1 MIPEYLLTGLAIGI
15 TIDFLVDDPP
25 NRYHP
30 VAWLGK
36 LIEFF
41 IPKLKDN
48 NRSASKEKIHGIVF
62 ATGLVVIFFL
72 TIHLALSASHHV
84 LGGLILILGSIF
96 FLKVTVSIRGMEK
109 HIDEIVFE
117 LRDNNLK
124 GAQTKL
130 SMIVR
135 RDTAQLDEQHI
146 LSAMIECIG
155 ESTVDGIVSPL
166 FYYSF
171 FGPAGAFVYRV

>member
-1 MIPEYLLTGLAIGI
+1 M
-15 TIDFLVDDPP
+15 
-25 NRYHP
+25 
-30 VAWLGK
+30 
-36 LIEFF
+36 
-41 IPKLKDN
+41 
-48 NRSASKEKIHGIVF
+48 
-62 ATGLVVIFFL
+62 
-72 TIHLALSASHHV
+72 
-84 LGGLILILGSIF
+84 LGGLILFLGSIF
-96 FLKVTVSIRGMEK
+96 FLKVTVSIRSMEK

-155 ESTVDGIVSPL
+155 EINCRRDCFAIILLFIFWSGGGICL
-166 FYYSF
+166 Q
-171 FGPAGAFVYRV
+171 GN

>member
-41 IPKLKDN
+41 IPKLRDN
-48 NRSASKEKIHGIVF
+48 NRSARKEKLHGIVF

-72 TIHLALSASHHV
+72 TIHLALSASLHV

-96 FLKVTVSIRGMEK
+96 
-109 HIDEIVFE
+109 
-117 LRDNNLK
+117 
-124 GAQTKL
+124 L
-130 SMIVR
+130 S
-135 RDTAQLDEQHI
+135 
-146 LSAMIECIG
+146 G
-155 ESTVDGIVSPL
+155 GGICL
-166 FYYSF
+166 Q
-171 FGPAGAFVYRV
+171 GK

>member
-48 NRSASKEKIHGIVF
+48 NRCARKEKIHGIVF
-62 ATGLVVIFFL
+62 ASSLAVMFFL
-72 TIHLALSASHHV
+72 TIHFALSAINFGIYYFLESHGFNQRH
-84 LGGLILILGSIF
+84 G
-96 FLKVTVSIRGMEK
+96 KT
-109 HIDEIVFE
+109 
-117 LRDNNLK
+117 
-124 GAQTKL
+124 
-130 SMIVR
+130 
-135 RDTAQLDEQHI
+135 
-146 LSAMIECIG
+146 
-155 ESTVDGIVSPL
+155 
-166 FYYSF
+166 
-171 FGPAGAFVYRV
+171 YR